1 MAVPQVM
8 AWSRRCEPK
17 PPYVP
22 NENLLETYIVGSD
35 RLAGE
40 ANNYYRLRRVVE
52 ILVASGGVPLAALD
66 VDTGAALEYDFRCF
80 FLDRPRTQLYRRIDQ
95 RGEIMLR
102 DGVLQVRIPASA
114 CMQVFPSW
122 L

>member
-1 MAVPQVM
+1 M
-8 AWSRRCEPK
+8 AWSQFDSK
-17 PPYVP
+17 PPLTSTQ
-22 NENLLETYIVGSD
+22 NWLETHIVGSD

-40 ANNYYRLRRVVE
+40 ANNFYRLRRVVE

-66 VDTGAALEYDFRCF
+66 VDTGAAPEYDFRCF

-102 DGVLQVRIPASA
+102 DGMLQVRIQAMA
-114 CMQVFPSW
+114 YMQTEFPSR